1 MSSQE
6 VHNKL
11 TDEEK
16 FKLIELYKENSEL
29 QVTQGI
35 ARSQK
40 ALKKQEL
47 VEEFNRKFSIKKK
60 SIKKKENCRIK
71 VGNSTK
77 ACFSW
82 KTSQRPVKNS
92 IYMGLQIK
100 FASEKLQYFFLCVDE
115 KCCSWR
121 KDRRNKNLRQTITIC
136 F

>member
-77 ACFSW
+77 ACFS
-82 KTSQRPVKNS
+82 
-92 IYMGLQIK
+92 
-100 FASEKLQYFFLCVDE
+100 
-115 KCCSWR
+115 
-121 KDRRNKNLRQTITIC
+121 
-136 F
+136 